1 MDATILS
8 TKLVPALL
16 LMFII
21 PNTFSAEP
29 PLPDGRRFRQ
39 IVADKYPTGNVYI
52 GGTTGWRKR
61 PGGSGVTM
69 DREFSYVTPE
79 NDFKQSKIHPR
90 PDVWN
95 WKEADAWVE
104 HYQKQESSPTPPWT
118 NWTTVLGLG
127 QKRQS
132 DSRRTEAEPSRVY
145 DRFVPTL

>member
-104 HYQKQESSPTPPWT
+104 HCQRQHPTHPWAD
-118 NWTTVLGLG
+118 WTTVLCLG

-132 DSRRTEAEPSRVY
+132 DG
-145 DRFVPTL
+145 